1 MKQIAEAL
9 VECGYAKA
17 YQGELGHYF
26 LDTGDYQ
33 FDILIREKCD
43 PFADT
48 LEGRRQ
54 ADALEDWLR
63 TFRPL
68 QPGKVQPDDLWHL
81 SETKVGASGARSI
94 SHHQWRLDRI
104 KWCFEQMEKQD

>member
-1 MKQIAEAL
+1 MKRIAEAL

-43 PFADT
+43 SFADT

-54 ADALEDWLR
+54 ADALEDWLQLDHMGLWR
-63 TFRPL
+63 RSVNECNRPNTFP
-68 QPGKVQPDDLWHL
+68 
-81 SETKVGASGARSI
+81 T
-94 SHHQWRLDRI
+94 HQWRLDRI
-104 KWCFEQMEKQD
+104 KWCFFQLEDENNGV